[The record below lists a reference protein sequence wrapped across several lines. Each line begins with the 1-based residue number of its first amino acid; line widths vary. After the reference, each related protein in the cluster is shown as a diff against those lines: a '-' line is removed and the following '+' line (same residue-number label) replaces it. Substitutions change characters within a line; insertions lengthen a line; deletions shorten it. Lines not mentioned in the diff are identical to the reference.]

1 MYKNM
6 YDMIIVDDMTNI
18 QTAQPYYTGRHG

>member
-1 MYKNM
+1 MYKSM

>member
-6 YDMIIVDDMTNI
+6 YDMIIVEDMKNI